1 MPPYLLRLAYVSEF
15 FLALI
20 AVLTGWSQIGGQSHL
35 DIMPW
40 YDILVL
46 SVSLSLVAVMGTV
59 AAVRH
64 DKAWNFK
71 SITCLIAALLI
82 ATGMAAVTYYYH
94 LHEDDD
100 NDDAKTGS
108 QAMLYHRAVGKA
120 V

>member
-20 AVLTGWSQIGGQSHL
+20 AVLTGWSQIGGQTHL

-59 AAVRH
+59 AAVKH

-71 SITCLIAALLI
+71 SITCLIAAVLI
-82 ATGMAAVTYYYH
+82 AAAMAAVTYYYH

-108 QAMLYHRAVGKA
+108 QAALCYRAKGRAV
-120 V
+120 

>member
-20 AVLTGWSQIGGQSHL
+20 AVLTGWSQIGGQTHL

-40 YDILVL
+40 YDILIL

-82 ATGMAAVTYYYH
+82 AAAMGAVTYYYH
-94 LHEDDD
+94 LHEDDG
-100 NDDAKTGS
+100 NDDSNTGTH
-108 QAMLYHRAVGKA
+108 ALLCLPPIGRPV
-120 V
+120 

>member
-15 FLALI
+15 FLVLI
-20 AVLTGWSQIGGQSHL
+20 AVLTGWSQIGGQTHL

-71 SITCLIAALLI
+71 SITCLIVALLI
-82 ATGMAAVTYYYH
+82 VTAMGAVTYYYH
-94 LHEDDD
+94 LHEGDD
-100 NDDAKTGS
+100 NDDANTGN
-108 QAMLYHRAVGKA
+108 QAALCRHFAGKA
-120 V
+120 I

>member
-15 FLALI
+15 FLAQI
-20 AVLTGWSQIGGQSHL
+20 AVLLGWSQIGGQSHL

-64 DKAWNFK
+64 ERAWNFK
-71 SITCLIAALLI
+71 SIMCLIAALLI
-82 ATGMAAVTYYYH
+82 ATAMAAVTYYYH

-108 QAMLYHRAVGKA
+108 QAMLCHRATGKA

>member
-64 DKAWNFK
+64 EKAWNFK

-108 QAMLYHRAVGKA
+108 QAMLYHRAVGEA